1 MNKILADKYTEM
13 FRQSFGNVIHE
24 ENIII
29 NGKNCVIYR
38 FSPVTPEFNMI
49 GGFSHFIEVADTLN
63 ITSNTLKKLKEILG

>member
-29 NGKNCVIYR
+29 NRSLVQQHVCIMR
-38 FSPVTPEFNMI
+38 M
-49 GGFSHFIEVADTLN
+49 GF
-63 ITSNTLKKLKEILG
+63 